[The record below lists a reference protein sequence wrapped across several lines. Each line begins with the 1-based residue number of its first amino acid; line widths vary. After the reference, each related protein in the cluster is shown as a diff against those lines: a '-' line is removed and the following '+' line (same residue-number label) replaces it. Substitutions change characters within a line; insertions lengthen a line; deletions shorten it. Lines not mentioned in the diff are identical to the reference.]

1 MDPETF
7 AEIVKDEEAF
17 VDRPNTF
24 RYIVHDHLEWGPPDP
39 GKPLPGCRFQR
50 SCRFATETCRRER
63 PVLRRVSDQEG
74 HTAACHHMDRPDVR
88 AAMYSK
94 TAETIA

>member
-1 MDPETF
+1 MLLSAVPVPDPALERRRSR
-7 AEIVKDEEAF
+7 AEI
-17 VDRPNTF
+17 R
-24 RYIVHDHLEWGPPDP
+24 LEPPDP